1 MAIHNKFNSGN
12 LINFLLIVFQIG
24 FLLMGLGLA
33 FFVLLVIISFITES
47 PSLSGGFTVMF
58 SLSQDGIVN
67 IPNQMT
73 GTTFNIENA
82 MGIIGV
88 DQLPKGFLLA
98 HSSILLLSYFGVL
111 FSLRWTIKILEAAK
125 QGDFLIIEN
134 AIRLRWI
141 ALLGIGCIFFDRLAT
156 IFASSYLYDKL
167 EYSGLE
173 FTNINIFSFMT
184 LQSVFSFLFLWVIAE
199 AFRIGS
205 QLKQENDL
213 TI

>member
-24 FLLMGLGLA
+24 FLLMGFGLGLFILLAIVA
-33 FFVLLVIISFITES
+33 FFTGS
-47 PSLSGGFTVMF
+47 PVFPAGFTVMF

-67 IPNQMT
+67 IPNQIT

-98 HSSILLLSYFGVL
+98 YSGISVLANVCILY
-111 FSLRWTIKILEAAK
+111 SLRWTINILEAAK

-156 IFASSYLYDKL
+156 IFASFYLYDKL
-167 EYSGLE
+167 EYPGLE
-173 FTNINIFSFMT
+173 FTNINFFSFMT

-205 QLKQENDL
+205 QMKQENDL

>member
-1 MAIHNKFNSGN
+1 
-12 LINFLLIVFQIG
+12 
-24 FLLMGLGLA
+24 
-33 FFVLLVIISFITES
+33 
-47 PSLSGGFTVMF
+47 
-58 SLSQDGIVN
+58 
-67 IPNQMT
+67 
-73 GTTFNIENA
+73 

-98 HSSILLLSYFGVL
+98 HSSISLLSYFGVL

-125 QGDFLIIEN
+125 QGEFLIIEI

-167 EYSGLE
+167 EYPGLE
-173 FTNINIFSFMT
+173 FTNINFFSFLT

-205 QLKQENDL
+205 QMKQENDL

>member
-1 MAIHNKFNSGN
+1 MAIRVKSYNGT

-24 FLLMGLGLA
+24 FLVMGLGLA
-33 FFVLLVIISFITES
+33 LFVLFAIIAFFTES
-47 PSLSGGFTVMF
+47 PSFPAGFTVMF
-58 SLSQDGIVN
+58 SLDQDGIVN
-67 IPNQMT
+67 IPNHMIE
-73 GTTFNIENA
+73 TTFNIKNA

-88 DQLPKGFLLA
+88 DQLPKSFLLGY
-98 HSSILLLSYFGVL
+98 SSISMLAYFCIL
-111 FSLRWTIKILEAAK
+111 FSLRLTIKILEAAK
-125 QGDFLIIEN
+125 LGDFLIIKN

-141 ALLGIGCIFFDRLAT
+141 ALLGIGCIFFDRLAA
-156 IFASSYLYDKL
+156 ILASSYLYDKL
-167 EYSGLE
+167 EYPGLE
-173 FTNINIFSFMT
+173 FTHINFFTFIT

>member
-1 MAIHNKFNSGN
+1 MAIHIKFNGGS

-24 FLLMGLGLA
+24 FLVLGLGLA
-33 FFVLLVIISFITES
+33 FLVLFAIIAFFTES
-47 PSLSGGFTVMF
+47 PILPGGFTVMF
-58 SLSQDGIVN
+58 SLNQDGIVN
-67 IPNQMT
+67 MSDQMM
-73 GTTFNIENA
+73 GTTFSIKNA

-88 DQLPKGFLLA
+88 DQLPNGFLLGY
-98 HSSILLLSYFGVL
+98 SSISVLSYLGVL
-111 FSLRWTIKILEAAK
+111 FSLRLTIKILEAAK
-125 QGDFLIIEN
+125 LGDFLIIEN

-167 EYSGLE
+167 EYPGLE
-173 FTNINIFSFMT
+173 FTNINFFSFIT